1 MVNSVASLRSYQ
13 EIIYVSARRKPNVTG
28 TLFSNV
34 SIDPTGIVSAIISI
48 SPEMN
53 LDYSKL
59 DVEVNFLQSSTK
71 TNRSI
76 RSRKVNAGRVFYRG
90 FSTSLDSQI
99 LNYKLTNYTDTL
111 PTPVLLL
118 NDLSNPNDK
127 FYGDCV
133 IQPCVRIHFSD
144 QTAKNGRILMSPEKI
159 SGAVIETVG
168 LSILYSP
175 SVTDVI
181 DEMIMFTTREL
192 INNFVTPINMI
203 EVTQSLTDDIK
214 RYLEYAY
221 YGA

>member
-13 EIIYVSARRKPNVTG
+13 EIVYVSARRKHNITG

-34 SIDPTGIVSAIISI
+34 SIDPTGIVSAVISI

-76 RSRKVNAGRVFYRG
+76 RSRKFNVGRVFYRG

-133 IQPCVRIHFSD
+133 IQPCVRIHYSD
-144 QTAKNGRILMSPEKI
+144 QTTKNGRIVMSPEKI
-159 SGAVIETVG
+159 SGVVIETIG
-168 LSILYSP
+168 LSILDSP

-181 DEMIMFTTREL
+181 DEL
-192 INNFVTPINMI
+192 IVFSTKEIIDNFITPINMI
-203 EVTQSLTDDIK
+203 EVTQSLAEDIK